1 MQTKI
6 GMVIVMEPSKRVQSI
21 NLSEIRKMFEMAGED
36 SINLGLG
43 EPDFNTPK
51 HIIEAASNAMKE
63 GFTHYTSNMGI
74 LELREAITH
83 KFKIDNGIHTSP
95 ESVLVTVG
103 ASEAI
108 YMCMQALVNP
118 GDEVLIPDPGFL
130 SYNAC
135 VSLAGGIPRGIQL
148 NMENDL
154 RMTAEDVI
162 ERITKKTKA
171 IILNSP
177 SNPTGSVMKKEDIKA
192 ISEIADDNDIYLIS
206 DEVYEKIV
214 YNDVH
219 HSPAKFCENAVT
231 INGFSKSYA
240 MTGFR
245 IGYVTANSEI
255 TEELLKIH
263 QYTTACA
270 SSMVQKAALAAL
282 EGPQKSVI
290 EMVSEFKRRRDLV
303 VNRLNG
309 MGVECSSPHG
319 AFYVFPKV
327 KNPEGFVKAGLKKG
341 VVMVHGKA
349 FGIGGKD
356 HVRLSYATSYSHLEE
371 AMDRLESINFKF

>member
-1 MQTKI
+1 
-6 GMVIVMEPSKRVQSI
+6 MVIFMEPSKRVRSI
-21 NLSEIRKMFEMAGED
+21 NLSEIRKMFEMAGEN

-43 EPDFNTPK
+43 EPDFNTPD

-74 LELREAITH
+74 LELREAISN
-83 KFKIDNGIHTSP
+83 KLKVDNGIQTSP

-108 YMCMQALVNP
+108 YMCMQALVDP
-118 GDEVLIPDPGFL
+118 GDELLIPDPGFL

-135 VSLAGGIPRGIQL
+135 VNLAGGIPRGIQL
-148 NMENDL
+148 KEENDL
-154 RMTAEDVI
+154 RMTAEDVLEVI
-162 ERITKKTKA
+162 SDKTKA

-177 SNPTGSVMKKEDIKA
+177 SNPTGSVMKKEDVRA
-192 ISEIADDNDIYLIS
+192 IAEIADDNDIYLVS
-206 DEVYEKIV
+206 DEVYEKII
-214 YNDVH
+214 YDRHH

-245 IGYVTANSEI
+245 IGYVTANPQI

-270 SSMVQKAALAAL
+270 SSMIQKAALAAL
-282 EGPQKSVI
+282 EGPQKSVFD
-290 EMVSEFKRRRDLV
+290 MVSEFRKRRDLV
-303 VNRLNG
+303 VKRMNN
-309 MGVECSSPHG
+309 MGVECPEPHG
-319 AFYVFPKV
+319 AFYVFPRV
-327 KNPEGFVKAGLKKG
+327 KDPEGFINAGLKNG

-349 FGIGGKD
+349 FGMGGKD
-356 HVRLSYATSYSHLEE
+356 HVRLSYATSYSDLKE
-371 AMDRLESINFKF
+371 AMDRLESINL

>member
-1 MQTKI
+1 M
-6 GMVIVMEPSKRVQSI
+6 GPSKRVQSI
-21 NLSEIRKMFEMAGED
+21 NLSEIRKMFEMAGEN

-74 LELREAITH
+74 LELREAIAH
-83 KFKIDNGIHTSP
+83 KFKVDNGIHTTP
-95 ESVLVTVG
+95 ESILVTVG

-108 YMCMQALVNP
+108 YMCMQALINP

-135 VSLAGGIPRGIQL
+135 VSLAEGIPLEIPL
-148 NMENDL
+148 NMENEL
-154 RMTAEDVI
+154 RMTAEDVN

-177 SNPTGSVMKKEDIKA
+177 SNPTGSVMKKKDIKA
-192 ISEIADDNDIYLIS
+192 ISEIADDNSIYLIS
-206 DEVYEKIV
+206 DEIYEKII
-214 YNDVH
+214 YNHIH
-219 HSPAKFCENAVT
+219 HSPAKFCENAIT

-245 IGYVTANSEI
+245 IGYVTANTEI

-270 SSMVQKAALAAL
+270 SSMIQKAALAAL
-282 EGPQKSVI
+282 KGPQDNIV
-290 EMVSEFKRRRDLV
+290 EMVSEFKKRRDLV
-303 VNRLNG
+303 VNRLND
-309 MGVECSSPHG
+309 MGIECLQPHG
-319 AFYVFPKV
+319 AFYIFPKI
-327 KNPEGFVKAGLKKG
+327 KNPEVFVKEGLKKG
-341 VVMVHGKA
+341 VVMVQGRA
-349 FGIGGKD
+349 FGPHGKD
-356 HVRLSYATSYSHLEE
+356 HVRLSYATSYNKLED
-371 AMDRLESINFKF
+371 AMDRLESINYIK

>member
-1 MQTKI
+1 
-6 GMVIVMEPSKRVQSI
+6 MVIIMEPSKRVRSI
-21 NLSEIRKMFEMAGED
+21 NLSEIRKMFEIAGEN

-43 EPDFNTPK
+43 EPDFNTPE
-51 HIIEAASNAMKE
+51 HIIEAASTAMKE

-74 LELREAITH
+74 LELREALSI
-83 KFKIDNGIHTSP
+83 KLKKDNGIESSP
-95 ESVLVTVG
+95 ESILVTVG

-108 YMCMQALVNP
+108 YMCMQALVDP

-135 VSLAGGIPRGIQL
+135 VSLAGGIPRGIEL
-148 NMENDL
+148 KMENEL
-154 RMTAEDVI
+154 RMTAHEVNN
-162 ERITKKTKA
+162 EITDKTKA

-177 SNPTGSVMKKEDIKA
+177 SNPTGSVMKKEDVKA
-192 ISEIADDNDIYLIS
+192 IAEIADDHGIYLIS
-206 DEVYEKIV
+206 DEVYEKII
-214 YNDVH
+214 YNDNH
-219 HSPAKFCENAVT
+219 HSPAKFCENAIT

-245 IGYVTANSEI
+245 IGYVTANPEI

-282 EGPQKSVI
+282 EGPQNSI
-290 EMVSEFKRRRDLV
+290 DDMVREFKRRRDLV
-303 VNRLNG
+303 VSRLND
-309 MGVECSSPHG
+309 MGIECIEPHG

-327 KNPEGFVKAGLKKG
+327 DNPYEFVVEGLKKG
-341 VVMVHGKA
+341 VVMVPGRA
-349 FGIGGKD
+349 FGFHGKD
-356 HVRLSYATSYSHLEE
+356 HVRMSYATSYSHLEQ
-371 AMDRLESINFKF
+371 ALDRLESMNI